1 MLSWNDHAGPVPS
14 RTEQQLLTLTREKA
28 RKMGERRRRRA
39 GAAMTSACLAI
50 GLAVFVGT
58 NRPAE
63 TTLQT
68 VSGEPDTRGAIISP
82 TTSVAEVE
90 GVTTITSSSTAVS
103 PAVQSTIPSSA
114 ERPTASVAA
123 TRPAA
128 VVEADEPAPS
138 TTTTAALLCQNS
150 FDPACGAFRW
160 DPPPGPN
167 QPLTASV
174 SASPASLKAG
184 EPVTFRITVDDPD
197 GGRLLDKTERTVD
210 YGDGTPFGGIAGHI
224 DCVEGTGPWTP
235 PPPVPVHEELVFQ
248 HAYVNPGTYTVTVR
262 FKALGNCAYPASE
275 GTATTTVVV
284 TRGS

>member
-1 MLSWNDHAGPVPS
+1 VLSWNDHAGPVPN

-50 GLAVFVGT
+50 GLAVLVGT

-68 VSGEPDTRGAIISP
+68 VSGEPGTRGAIVSP
-82 TTSVAEVE
+82 TTRVAEVE
-90 GVTTITSSSTAVS
+90 DLATTASSSTAAS
-103 PAVQSTIPSSA
+103 TAVQSTIPPST

-138 TTTTAALLCQNS
+138 TTTTALLCQNS

-174 SASPASLKAG
+174 SASPASPKAG
-184 EPVTFRITVDDPD
+184 EPVTFRIRVEDPD
-197 GGRLLDKTERTVD
+197 GSRLLDRTERTVD
-210 YGDGTPFGGIAGHI
+210 YGDGTPFGGTAGHG
-224 DCVEGTGPWTP
+224 DCAGGTGPWTP

-248 HAYVNPGTYTVTVR
+248 HAYVNPGTYTVTVS